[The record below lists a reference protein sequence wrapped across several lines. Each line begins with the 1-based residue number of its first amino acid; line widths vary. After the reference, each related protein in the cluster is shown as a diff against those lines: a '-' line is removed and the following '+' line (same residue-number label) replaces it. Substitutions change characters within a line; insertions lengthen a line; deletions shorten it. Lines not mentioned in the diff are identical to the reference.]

1 MNAPAAPTAGD
12 RGRVLARLAVA
23 GAFAVAAIVGAYL
36 DWIWWPVTSGLVI
49 TLAAIALLLL
59 GGIVALVGRAIG
71 RVTVLRIALVVVALG
86 VGLLAG
92 QNLGPSRE
100 PLVQTFGGTMTLRL
114 ESPVVAVATGT
125 ASCSSVA
132 SGTEFSVTGDPNM
145 RLDTPDNPFV
155 MVYANA
161 GDRWQVSSDRP
172 RKNGVALSID
182 VTSPLVTGDKPS
194 TTGMQATDSS
204 SLESTFGAQGGSI
217 RFANLAAKSGPDF
230 TGELIDVVGTLE
242 WTCGAPIQ

>member
-1 MNAPAAPTAGD
+1 MNAAAAPTAGD

-23 GAFAVAAIVGAYL
+23 GAFAVAAIAGAYL
-36 DWIWWPVTSGLVI
+36 DWIWWSVTAGLTI

-71 RVTVLRIALVVVALG
+71 RVTIRRIALVVLALG

-100 PLVQTFGGTMTLRL
+100 PLLQSFGGTMTLRL
-114 ESPVVAVATGT
+114 ESPVVAVATGPANCT
-125 ASCSSVA
+125 SVA
-132 SGTEFSVTGDPNM
+132 SGTEISVSGDPNM

-161 GDRWQVSSDRP
+161 GDRWQVASDMP
-172 RKNGVALSID
+172 RKNGVRLEID

-194 TTGMQATDSS
+194 STGMQATESS
-204 SLESTFGAQGGSI
+204 TLESKFDYRGGSI
-217 RFANLAAKSGPDF
+217 SFANLTAKSGPDF
-230 TGELIDVVGTLE
+230 TGESMDVVGTLE

>member
-1 MNAPAAPTAGD
+1 MNAAAAPTAGD
-12 RGRVLARLAVA
+12 RGRVLARLAAA
-23 GAFAVAAIVGAYL
+23 GAFAVAAIAGAYL
-36 DWIWWPVTSGLVI
+36 DWIWWPVTSGLTI

-71 RVTVLRIALVVVALG
+71 RVTVRRIALVVLALG
-86 VGLLAG
+86 IGLLAG

-100 PLVQTFGGTMTLRL
+100 PLLQSFGGTMTLRL

-125 ASCSSVA
+125 ASCTSVA

-161 GDRWQVSSDRP
+161 GDRWQVDRDTP
-172 RKNGVALSID
+172 RKNGVRLEIGATL
-182 VTSPLVTGDKPS
+182 PLITGDKPS
-194 TTGMQATDSS
+194 TTGMRATESS
-204 SLESTFGAQGGSI
+204 TLELAFDDQGGSI
-217 RFANLAAKSGPDF
+217 SFADLAAMSGPDF
-230 TGELIDVVGTLE
+230 TGESLDVAGTIQ